1 MPWKLLQLVGLL
13 VWILGLAACNLEN
26 LTIQQPST
34 QPITGTA
41 HVSSNGASD
50 DSGWQQVDQAMELRT
65 MRLSANSR
73 SGYVTIVRFDP
84 NAYRIS
90 VKYDVANAGLLSEW
104 FAALKPLVVVN
115 GGYFDEQGRATAL
128 VVFDGIRRG
137 ESYNGFGGMVVI
149 NEQGQFE
156 LRSLRQQPYDV
167 NESLQQAMQS
177 APMLIQP
184 GGEVSQLDPD
194 RDRSRRTVIARD
206 TEGRILLL
214 VSDMPTFTLPELA
227 QALKDSDLQ
236 LDAALNLDG
245 GRSTGL
251 FLKTDAA
258 NVSINSIEKLPLI
271 LSVDRRQ

>member
-1 MPWKLLQLVGLL
+1 MPWKLLQVVSLL
-13 VWILGLAACNLEN
+13 MLIIGLAACNPEN
-26 LTIQQPST
+26 LTIQQPS
-34 QPITGTA
+34 QPIAGSA
-41 HVSSNGASD
+41 HVSTTEAD
-50 DSGWQQVDQAMELRT
+50 EDQGWQQVDQAMELRT
-65 MRLSANSR
+65 TRLAVGST

-90 VKYDVANAGLLSEW
+90 VKYDVTNAGLLSEW
-104 FAALKPLVVVN
+104 FKALKPLVVIN

-156 LRSLRQQPYDV
+156 LRSLRQQPYDA
-167 NESLQQAMQS
+167 NENLQQAMQS

-184 GGEVSQLDPD
+184 GGELSQLDPD

-258 NVSINSIEKLPLI
+258 SVSINSMEKLPLV
-271 LSVDRRQ
+271 LTVARP